1 MVAIETAGPAP
12 DHLIPDSETEQAGEG
27 QTAEMLPVHGGGVLA
42 PELAGCDCA
51 PVAGDATTR
60 AALDAAGGATA
71 KFTDNGG
78 PVLQVIQVQLV
89 YWGTAWAAASPP
101 PTPTAAAVTAAVGA
115 MVRGP
120 MLTGL
125 DEYRGI
131 GRGFL
136 RGATPITTSN
146 PPAGFTDT
154 QVWNFLN
161 GEIAAGTLPAPDVDN
176 QTLYMV
182 VMPQGINPAGG
193 NFIGEHTYGTR
204 AGGQRVPFAWITNNG
219 NLASLTRIISH
230 EIVEACTDPEGS
242 AFLGVAG
249 TCNQGGW
256 CEIGDICSS
265 TAVRDGVTVQTF
277 WSDTAGACVAP
288 DWPGY
293 AYPYSGVQFTGTLAA
308 NETRRWF
315 TFNWREWQRV
325 EWWMLPTT
333 ITPGGAQVRWDVA
346 LERASGNR
354 ITYWLT
360 VTNLTAA
367 PLTFEGR
374 YTVLGRSA

>member
-12 DHLIPDSETEQAGEG
+12 DHLIPDPTDQPDGEQAL
-27 QTAEMLPVHGGGVLA
+27 AELPVHGGGVLA
-42 PELAGCDCA
+42 PDR
-51 PVAGDATTR
+51 P
-60 AALDAAGGATA
+60 GATA
-71 KFTDNGG
+71 PPSPATPPPG
-78 PVLQVIQVQLV
+78 PPSTPPAGPRPSSPTTGARCSRSSRCSSCTGAPPGPL
-89 YWGTAWAAASPP
+89 SPP
-101 PTPTAAAVTAAVGA
+101 PTPTAAAVTGAVGA

-136 RGATPITTSN
+136 RGATTITTSN

-161 GEIAAGTLPAPDVDN
+161 GEITAGTLPAPDVDN

-182 VMPQGINPAGG
+182 VMPQGVNPAGG

-230 EIVEACTDPEGS
+230 EIVETCTDPEGS
-242 AFLGVAG
+242 AFLGVTG

-288 DWPGY
+288 DWPGF

-315 TFNWREWQRV
+315 TFNWREWHRV
-325 EWWMLPTT
+325 EWWMLPST